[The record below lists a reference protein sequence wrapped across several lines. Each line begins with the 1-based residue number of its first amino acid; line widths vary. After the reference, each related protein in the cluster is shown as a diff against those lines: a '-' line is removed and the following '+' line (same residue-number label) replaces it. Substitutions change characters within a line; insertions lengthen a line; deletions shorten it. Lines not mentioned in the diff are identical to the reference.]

1 MKQIPLSNGEVT
13 LVDDQDYAYL
23 NQFSWRS
30 KRSDGS
36 KQLYHAVRD
45 VAVGDKKLTIRMHR
59 LITEADQ
66 DQMVLHINGDGLD
79 NRRRNLQL
87 RTVNPWTGRLSG
99 FRGVHQVGFHRWRAE
114 ISYAGRVHLIG
125 DAFVDPR
132 MAAVAYD
139 EVAAR
144 MFGSMA
150 LTNYPLDNY
159 LPSRFEDQALVE
171 LPASTSSESRG

>member
-1 MKQIPLSNGEVT
+1 MKYIPLSNGEVT
-13 LVDDQDYAYL
+13 LVDDQDYPYL
-23 NQFSWRS
+23 SQFSWRS

-45 VAVGDKKLTIRMHR
+45 VTVGAKKLTIRMHR

-66 DQMVLHINGDGLD
+66 DQMVLHINEDGLD

-99 FRGVHQVGFHRWRAE
+99 FRGVHQIGFRRWRAE
-114 ISYAGRVHLIG
+114 IAYAGRMHLIG
-125 DAFVDPR
+125 DSFSDPR
-132 MAAVAYD
+132 EAAIAYD
-139 EVAAR
+139 EVAAK

-150 LTNYPLDNY
+150 LTNYPLASY
-159 LPSRFEDQALVE
+159 LPSGFESL
-171 LPASTSSESRG
+171 ASVYRPLSLSV